1 MNCSRKNYRNRRRS
15 LIKGVFESSIFNPGF
30 TPGVSSFKNT
40 YRCVH
45 QAFGDDD
52 RNAVVDCFTRD
63 RNINGSVFY
72 NDLRLDESAVKV
84 FRTAPFGRCNFVI
97 EFCFPAFSFFPTLSD
112 AGSEEE

>member
-1 MNCSRKNYRNRRRS
+1 MDGSRNCYRKRRRL
-15 LIKGVFESSIFNPGF
+15 LIKSVFEYTIHNPGF
-30 TPGVSSFKNT
+30 ASGISGLESTDRT
-40 YRCVH
+40 VH